1 MKHYNA
7 VPVLAFALCL
17 SGCETPGR
25 SSTQASARS
34 PHFELS
40 ENAATQR
47 LMASKYVARLQ
58 RAIPNRHLVC
68 RVEGR
73 QPDEVDLYLGDDEGD
88 HTTRVASC
96 RVTGD
101 GRVWVNKD
109 ETGAE
114 DRWGVV
120 E

>member
-1 MKHYNA
+1 M
-7 VPVLAFALCL
+7 VLALALCL

-25 SSTQASARS
+25 SPTQVSASAPS
-34 PHFELS
+34 FKLS
-40 ENAATQR
+40 ENAAMQR

-58 RAIPNRHLVC
+58 RAIPSRHLVC

-88 HTTRVASC
+88 HTTRVAFC
-96 RVTGD
+96 RVTRD

-120 E
+120 D